1 MLSSKF
7 DVERSKVKVM
17 ISGGSR
23 AEFGGHVER
32 EAYNGGLQGK
42 APISGVQG
50 QSSWSRGLSVQG
62 RRNGFESGRR
72 QILRA
77 KRAENFFDP
86 PLFGQYGGTKY
97 YLDIAKSA

>member
-50 QSSWSRGLSVQG
+50 VRGHGVCLSRGGVTVLKV
-62 RRNGFESGRR
+62 
-72 QILRA
+72 
-77 KRAENFFDP
+77 
-86 PLFGQYGGTKY
+86 GGGKFWERSEQKIFLTPHF
-97 YLDIAKSA
+97 LASMGEQNIT